1 MAATPRLSVPKL
13 SVVIPV
19 YNEEAVLPT
28 LFGRLYPALD
38 ALGISYEIVFVN
50 DGSRDRSVAVL
61 REQFSLRPRHT
72 RVVLFHANFGQHSA
86 VMAGLAYARG
96 EYVITLDADLQNPPE
111 EIGKLVGMLDQGY
124 DYVGTI
130 RQQRQDSWWRRW
142 FSKRINKMR
151 ELITPVRITDQ
162 GCMMR
167 GYARSVVA
175 ALNQTREVNTFIPA
189 LASLYATKP
198 VEVPIAHEERFAGRS
213 KYSMYSLIR
222 LNFDLIT
229 GFSVVP
235 LQLFSMAGMTVAL
248 FSALFV
254 LYLFVR
260 RIIVGPEAEGVFTL
274 FALVFFLIGV
284 ALFGIGL
291 LGEYVG
297 PHLRPGTRAAAL
309 HRRGGPRGRR
319 RGGRGVVPGRGN
331 AGTRSGCLAVTRAVV
346 FAYSEVGVRCVQELL
361 AQGVEIPLLFTHAD
375 DPGREPMV
383 RQRAAAGRG
392 ARPAG
397 RDAGRPQY
405 AGMDRGGGGRE
416 SRLCVLVLLSP
427 PAGQGLAGS
436 AAPRSAQ
443 YARLAAAEI
452 PGQGAGALGHSQRRD
467 RDRRQPA
474 LHGGKARRRRA
485 RGSAVRAHRG
495 E

>member
-1 MAATPRLSVPKL
+1 MAAAPKL

-50 DGSRDRSVAVL
+50 DGSKDRSVAVL

-96 EYVITLDADLQNPPE
+96 EYVVTLDADLQNPPE

-142 FSKRINKMR
+142 FSKRINKLR

-167 GYARSVVA
+167 GYARSVVE

-189 LASLYATKP
+189 LASLYAMRP

-235 LQLFSMAGMTVAL
+235 LQLFSMVGMTVAL
-248 FSALFV
+248 FSAVFV

-297 PHLRPGTRAAAL
+297 RIYAQVRERPRYIVEAVL
-309 HRRGGPRGRR
+309 EDGGAQSAELSS
-319 RGGRGVVPGRGN
+319 
-331 AGTRSGCLAVTRAVV
+331 AG
-346 FAYSEVGVRCVQELL
+346 
-361 AQGVEIPLLFTHAD
+361 
-375 DPGREPMV
+375 
-383 RQRAAAGRG
+383 
-392 ARPAG
+392 
-397 RDAGRPQY
+397 
-405 AGMDRGGGGRE
+405 
-416 SRLCVLVLLSP
+416 
-427 PAGQGLAGS
+427 
-436 AAPRSAQ
+436 AAPER
-443 YARLAAAEI
+443 
-452 PGQGAGALGHSQRRD
+452 GQ
-467 RDRRQPA
+467 
-474 LHGGKARRRRA
+474 
-485 RGSAVRAHRG
+485 AVSR
-495 E
+495 